1 LAAEYDL
8 NIDQGATF
16 RQNFRWEAGDPP
28 APVDL
33 TGCSAEL
40 HIRARAR
47 DAQPLVAASTSNG
60 KLTLDNAGNIHLVLS
75 AADTA
80 ILTVKEAVY
89 DLEITL
95 TNGDV
100 NRLVGG
106 KVFVSPQVTR

>member
-1 LAAEYDL
+1 MAAEYDL

-33 TGCSAEL
+33 TGCF
-40 HIRARAR
+40 
-47 DAQPLVAASTSNG
+47 
-60 KLTLDNAGNIHLVLS
+60 
-75 AADTA
+75 ADTA